1 MNALPFHLEATIDSV
16 FEHARREGLRGSH
29 VRSPRVWFGGR
40 LTIMTLGTAAQAVR
54 RSLSSQGWASA
65 SPPLASDHHPR
76 CWRRSPPHRPP
87 GQPRPHTTAPGSPET
102 GDLLGSSRRLVPA
115 PAYPPQ
121 RPDQPDV
128 PHGMRE
134 LRPAP
139 RLEVW
144 QQIQVAAVVGPV
156 SPPAGR
162 HHTEGVAAPAERARD
177 EVRRV
182 DRAIGTAHDA
192 RPAGDRRA
200 LSIRG
205 GHRRRSLQRLRSS
218 WLCLA
223 AQGRAAA
230 QRCAL
235 HRFSSQVVVTRA
247 RRRSDCESLAVRQ
260 IAAEPLE
267 PGSRATDRASGEIVL
282 RGRTSVQ
289 VACSNRSKGSVW
301 IAFRLN

>member
-1 MNALPFHLEATIDSV
+1 MNALPFDLEATIDSV

-54 RSLSSQGWASA
+54 RSLSSPGWASA

-76 CWRRSPPHRPP
+76 WWRRSPPHRPP

-102 GDLLGSSRRLVPA
+102 GDLLGSSRRLLPA

-182 DRAIGTAHDA
+182 DPAIGTADDA

-200 LSIRG
+200 LSIRV
-205 GHRRRSLQRLRSS
+205 RPSTP
-218 WLCLA
+218 LA
-223 AQGRAAA
+223 PAASIFVALSCRAERAAA

-235 HRFSSQVVVTRA
+235 HRFSLQLVTTRA
-247 RRRSDCESLAVRQ
+247 CRRSVRESLGGFG
-260 IAAEPLE
+260 
-267 PGSRATDRASGEIVL
+267 GSPPS
-282 RGRTSVQ
+282 
-289 VACSNRSKGSVW
+289 C
-301 IAFRLN
+301 